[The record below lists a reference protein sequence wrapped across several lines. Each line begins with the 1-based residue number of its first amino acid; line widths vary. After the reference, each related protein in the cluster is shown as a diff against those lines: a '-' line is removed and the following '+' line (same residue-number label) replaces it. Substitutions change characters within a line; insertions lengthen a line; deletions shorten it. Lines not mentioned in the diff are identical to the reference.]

1 MNHIQGHAMHQH
13 AGDTKNLQL
22 AATAISLDVP
32 LDKVRPYSS
41 AQGDGFRDKRMV
53 WHFSSAS
60 PDGNTIKAVTNAWND
75 PKYLLANPNSEV
87 AKCKEAFNYLSEMS
101 EIAKGK
107 ANGIEV
113 NKHEDTIYTASTAA
127 AAALRALGHPLYGYS
142 KHSGSYFWHFNRAAA
157 SDLALWADKDLHV
170 KLPDLMLSYIKCAL
184 LNWKTLVQ
192 IAFEHAEFYTVK
204 HGQRT
209 AFVNKNDNEKT
220 QLELERLLYRK

>member
-32 LDKVRPYSS
+32 LDKNRPYTSVI
-41 AQGDGFRDKRMV
+41 GDGFGDKRMV
-53 WHFSSAS
+53 WHFSGAS

-75 PKYLLANPNSEV
+75 AKYLLANPNSEV
-87 AKCKEAFNYLSEMS
+87 SKCKEAFNYLVEMS
-101 EIAKGK
+101 EVAKGK
-107 ANGIEV
+107 ASFLQV
-113 NKHEDTIYTASTAA
+113 NRELDTIYTASTAA
-127 AAALRALGHPLYGYS
+127 AAALRALGHPCYGYT
-142 KHSGSYFWHFNRAAA
+142 KHSASYFWHFNRAAA
-157 SDLALWADKDLHV
+157 SDLALWGDKDLHV
-170 KLPDLMLSYIKCAL
+170 KLPDMMLSYIKCAL

-192 IAFEHAEFYTVK
+192 ISFEQAEYYAVK

-209 AFVNKNDNEKT
+209 AFVNKNDNEKI